1 MLQADNEQIAD
12 CRQGTARHTT
22 AKQSSCSRRQG
33 LGRGVA
39 GGVAD
44 KQEAPEINGQQC
56 ELEKFAVSD

>member
-1 MLQADNEQIAD
+1 MPQADNEQIAD
-12 CRQGTARHTT
+12 CRQGNNTAS
-22 AKQSSCSRRQG
+22 KQSSCSRRQVW
-33 LGRGVA
+33 GVA

>member
-1 MLQADNEQIAD
+1 MPQADNEQIAD
-12 CRQGTARHTT
+12 CRQGTAHNT
-22 AKQSSCSRRQG
+22 ASKQSSCSRRQ
-33 LGRGVA
+33 GRGVA